1 MSKEETNKKES
12 RNWYKD
18 RYQAVLLQRRLLMVI
33 AFLSMASTLVV
44 MVILAQMVPQKG
56 VEPFLIQVDPKSGIT
71 QMVNPMSTKEITAL
85 ESVNDFFIVQYI
97 RSRESYDVRT
107 FKQNYNTIRIMSEQT
122 RIFREFKRQS
132 NPNDPMSVPARM
144 GSTGTRSVKFK
155 SITYR
160 QQNQAQARLL
170 IEETT
175 ASGSILQSHKIAT
188 IVFEYAKLELTSD
201 ERYINPLGFR
211 VLEYRIDE
219 DAAPR

>member
-1 MSKEETNKKES
+1 MSKDDANGKES

-18 RYQAVLLQRRLLMVI
+18 RYQAVLLQRRLLMGL

-44 MVILAQMVPQKG
+44 MIILSQMVPMKG
-56 VEPFLIQVDPKSGIT
+56 IEPFLIQVDPKSGIT

-107 FKQNYNTIRIMSEQT
+107 FKQNYGIVRIMSEQT
-122 RIFREFKRQS
+122 KVFRDFKRQS

-155 SITYR
+155 SIVYR

-175 ASGSILQSHKIAT
+175 ASGSVLQSHKIAT
-188 IVFEYAKLELTSD
+188 IVFEYAKLELTAE